1 MASPTVPSTFP
12 SPADADFD
20 DDVTII
26 YQPDDVLR
34 MWHHVSSSSRDRVLG
49 STLIN
54 YALSSGRIHLPSTE
68 IRAHV
73 PTLLGDPD
81 LDPWE
86 WTLAELNNEDNPTYI
101 LNAFH
106 NPVSLTYQPTNL
118 ITLRR
123 LLRPVATQYSVSTIT
138 VHLHTPQP
146 SLLPASSPAPE
157 AAANLLQHLRI
168 INAGTVHGPVPGGAP
183 LCTASETQLLG
194 HRLFF
199 EWPRTPVNGRSRD
212 AFSPDHVAD
221 TLDTID
227 DLFIYLIAPGITLDS
242 SFDLTRLI
250 VHLEISVHLDQAYH
264 RLAGA
269 RP

>member
-1 MASPTVPSTFP
+1 MSSPIIPSAFSSTSEAS
-12 SPADADFD
+12 FD
-20 DDVTII
+20 DDVAII

-34 MWHHVSSSSRDRVLG
+34 MWHHVSGSSRDRVLG

-54 YALSSGRIHLPSTE
+54 YALSSGAIHLPSTD

-73 PTLLGDPD
+73 PTLLGDPA
-81 LDPWE
+81 LEPWD
-86 WTLAELNNEDNPTYI
+86 WTLAELNNVHNPTYI

-106 NPVSLTYQPTNL
+106 NPVSFTYRPTNL

-123 LLRPVATQYSVSTIT
+123 LLRPVATQHSVSTIT
-138 VHLHTPQP
+138 VHLHSPQP
-146 SLLPASSPAPE
+146 SLLPSSSPPPE
-157 AAANLLQHLRI
+157 PATNLLQHLRI
-168 INAGTVHGPVPGGAP
+168 VNAGTVHGPVPGGAP

-199 EWPRTPVNGRSRD
+199 EWPRTPINARSRD
-212 AFSPDHVAD
+212 AFSPDNVAD

-269 RP
+269 HP